1 VGTALPVL
9 AFAFLIAFSAEYL
22 GQAFNR
28 LTQVEKWVR
37 LVDGVLFVLAGLY
50 YSLTHI
56 YGLSLTAN

>member
-9 AFAFLIAFSAEYL
+9 VFAFLIAFSAEYL
-22 GQAFNR
+22 GKAFNR

-37 LVDGVLFVLAGLY
+37 LVAGVLFVLAGVY

-56 YGLSLTAN
+56 YGLSLRAD